1 MLYPDEFRLEGP
13 VLMQCDS
20 TVGRRLIVDCKFVA
34 AGFELSARGRRA
46 DNLYAMVFAIIGL
59 VHVTKYGQT
68 YFSGCRNAFEKLIRR
83 VEADRVQPG
92 AAHDNGR
99 VMQAYH
105 DMLGIAGF
113 DGLIKAF
120 VFAPVDG
127 AARAVTVATVDAND
141 QPVIHFG
148 RIAIEKGRC
157 ANRPLHEFANV
168 VIARHTVHGQPQR
181 PHELDKTLV
190 GVCRF
195 VLDEVARGRYKIRV
209 PAARLVML
217 KDSRKRG
224 VSDGAP
230 KASGG
235 VTEKMRVR

>member
-1 MLYPDEFRLEGP
+1 MFVVIE
-13 VLMQCDS
+13 LMNVPEYCESYLAGRSD
-20 TVGRRLIVDCKFVA
+20 TVKKF
-34 AGFELSARGRRA
+34 F
-46 DNLYAMVFAIIGL
+46 GL
-59 VHVTKYGQT
+59 
-68 YFSGCRNAFEKLIRR
+68 